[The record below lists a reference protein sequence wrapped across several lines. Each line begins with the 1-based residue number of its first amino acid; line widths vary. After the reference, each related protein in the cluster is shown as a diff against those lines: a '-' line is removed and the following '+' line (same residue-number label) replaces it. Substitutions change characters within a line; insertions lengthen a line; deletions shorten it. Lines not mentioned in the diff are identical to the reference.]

1 MRDFHKKCYIKGNQ
15 LEINDVVLIQD
26 DKAPRHRWNLG
37 KVVELVEGKDG
48 ILRGARVLV
57 GKTGSI
63 IGRPLNKL
71 CHLEIKKVDSN
82 MISSK

>member
-1 MRDFHKKCYIKGNQ
+1 MEK
-15 LEINDVVLIQD
+15 
-26 DKAPRHRWNLG
+26 
-37 KVVELVEGKDG
+37 GKDG

-71 CHLEIKKVDSN
+71 CHLEIKKVDLN
-82 MISSK
+82 MISSKLCSS